1 MWHKWNKKYL
11 EICCYI
17 IGTVGILVLFG
28 AVLFKLSV
36 AKNVILKT
44 ARHVLAVFSPFFWSV
59 GITVLLE
66 PLVCFFQKIWETY
79 IATKKRKKIKNRKVG
94 AIITYVLVFGVL
106 FGFGGMVL
114 VQLGTA
120 DIAKW
125 AEQIGDFVRKVG
137 DWFVMIQLKLA
148 EYGLLQNVE
157 GLLSTAVLE
166 MSNNI
171 EQFVLRVATALPNA
185 GGQMVQIVI
194 GLTAAFY
201 FLSEKEN
208 VQFFLRQVCDVFFGI
223 RKTDCM
229 ANICKEIYHVL
240 MGYLGGQFLDAT
252 IMGILFSLAFWVIGI
267 PYGVVIGVVSGFSN
281 LIPYFGAV
289 VAFLLAVL
297 SGVFSA
303 VPMRGLYAAIAI
315 ILLQQIDSAVIVP
328 KIMGRKMELHP
339 VLVLFS
345 LAVFGG
351 FFGFWGLLL
360 AVPLGA
366 LTKNLFFW
374 FYEKKARQK

>member
-1 MWHKWNKKYL
+1 MRHKWNKKYL

-17 IGTVGILVLFG
+17 IGTVGILVLLG
-28 AVLFKLSV
+28 AVLFKLSA
-36 AKNVILKT
+36 AKNVILQT
-44 ARHVLAVFSPFFWSV
+44 ARYVLAVFSPFFWSV
-59 GITVLLE
+59 GIAVLLE
-66 PLVCFFQKIWETY
+66 PLVCFFQKIYETY
-79 IATKKRKKIKNRKVG
+79 IATDKRNKIKNRKAG
-94 AIITYVLVFGVL
+94 TIITYVLVLGVL
-106 FGFGGMVL
+106 FGFGGMVV

-166 MSNNI
+166 MSNGI
-171 EQFVLRVATALPNA
+171 EQFVLRVAAALPNA
-185 GGQMVQIVI
+185 GGQVVQIVI

-208 VQFFLRQVCDVFFGI
+208 VQFFLRQVCDVFFGK

-374 FYEKKARQK
+374 FYEKKAMQK

>member
-1 MWHKWNKKYL
+1 MQHKWNKKYL
-11 EICCYI
+11 EISCYI
-17 IGTVGILVLFG
+17 IGTVGILVLLG
-28 AVLFKLSV
+28 AVLFKLSA
-36 AKNVILKT
+36 AKNVILQT
-44 ARHVLAVFSPFFWSV
+44 ARHILAVFSPFFWSV
-59 GITVLLE
+59 GIAVLLE
-66 PLVCFFQKIWETY
+66 PLVSFFQKIYENHIALKKRNKIRNRTAGTAMTY
-79 IATKKRKKIKNRKVG
+79 IL
-94 AIITYVLVFGVL
+94 VLGIL
-106 FGFGGMVL
+106 FGLGSMIV

-125 AEQIGDFVRKVG
+125 AELIGDFVRKVG

-157 GLLSTAVLE
+157 GILSTAVLE
-166 MSNNI
+166 MSNQI
-171 EQFVLRVATALPNA
+171 EQFVLRMAAALPNA
-185 GGQMVQIVI
+185 GGQIVQIVI

-208 VQFFLRQVCDVFFGI
+208 VQFFLRQVCNVFFGK

-240 MGYLGGQFLDAT
+240 MGYLGGQFFDAM
-252 IMGILFSLAFWVIGI
+252 IMGILFSLAFWIIGI

-328 KIMGRKMELHP
+328 KIMGKKMKLHP

-374 FYEKKARQK
+374 FYEKKAAEK